1 VPTEYKD
8 QFKGRIAENTT
19 FTLQNFEE
27 EKNEMTMKTTGHK
40 FRLVFSG
47 WIIIDAIDKHEI
59 LKQSFNFKEFDEI
72 NKEDVKPD
80 VLIG

>member
-47 WIIIDAIDKHEI
+47 
-59 LKQSFNFKEFDEI
+59 
-72 NKEDVKPD
+72 
-80 VLIG
+80 